1 VQRFGELHW
10 YRLLAPA
17 PKRNL
22 LERFDMKNSF
32 TPTKFTL
39 FFEIDKINSFHQLR
53 AAFRHN
59 KREIQKE
66 LGANSHIDASKV
78 RLNYSLIKTKPT
90 TDLLQ
95 EMHDSIELY
104 EEATGKRIRR
114 DAVLALEA
122 VFSVPVGRVDFDF
135 DIKGFFT
142 DCLAWLKQQMPS
154 AIVMTADVHLDE
166 ANPHMHVILSCVTPT
181 KLIGSLLKG
190 NREKYHERND
200 DFFHQVAS
208 HYGLSLPPTKLYKS
222 DREKLAKVSIS
233 HIESTC
239 DPMTK
244 SPHYSLIRSM
254 IQQNPVPFA
263 TNLGIP
269 IQTTAK
275 KMRTVVQI
283 MTSKG
288 KGSQQ
293 LGAV

>member
-1 VQRFGELHW
+1 MQRFGQLHW

-22 LERFDMKNSF
+22 LQRFAMKKSLHSTKSF
-32 TPTKFTL
+32 L
-39 FFEIDKINSFHQLR
+39 FFNIEKINSFSQLKS
-53 AAFRHN
+53 AFRHN

-66 LGANSHIDASKV
+66 LGAISHIDASKICQ
-78 RLNYSLIKTKPT
+78 NYSLIETIPT
-90 TDLLQ
+90 TDLIQ
-95 EMHDSIELY
+95 KMHGSVELY
-104 EEATGKRIRR
+104 EESNGKRIRR

-122 VFSVPVGRVDFDF
+122 VFSIPAHQIDF
-135 DIKGFFT
+135 DIVKFFA
-142 DCLAWLKQQMPS
+142 DCLAWINEKLSP
-154 AIVMTADVHLDE
+154 ATVLTADVHLDE

-181 KLIGSLLKG
+181 NLIGSSLKG
-190 NREKYHERND
+190 NREKYYERNE
-200 DFFHQVAS
+200 DFFHKVAS
-208 HYGLSLPPTKLYKS
+208 HYGLSQPPTKLYKA
-222 DREKLAKVSIS
+222 DRDNLAKVSILK
-233 HIESTC
+233 IESTG

-293 LGAV
+293 LGTI

>member
-1 VQRFGELHW
+1 MQRFGELHW

-22 LERFDMKNSF
+22 LKRFAMKNSF
-32 TPTKFTL
+32 TSTKSSL
-39 FFEIDKINSFHQLR
+39 FFNIEKINSFSQLKS
-53 AAFRHN
+53 AFRHN

-66 LGANSHIDASKV
+66 LGANSHIDASKIYQ
-78 RLNYSLIKTKPT
+78 NYSLIETLATPE
-90 TDLLQ
+90 LLQ
-95 EMHDSIELY
+95 RMHDSVELY
-104 EEATGKRIRR
+104 EESTGKRIRR

-122 VFSVPVGRVDFDF
+122 VFSVPSHRNDLDVQ
-135 DIKGFFT
+135 KFFA
-142 DCLAWLKQQMPS
+142 DCLAWINAQLSP
-154 AIVMTADVHLDE
+154 ATVLTADVHLDE

-181 KLIGSLLKG
+181 KLIGSWLKG